1 MSRRPSDEGIPLDAA
16 GARRVSVVGL
26 GNVLMGDDALGPMV
40 IQALE
45 AVYEFPEQVTVADLG
60 TPGLDLIPYFTG
72 LDALVIVDTVTSA
85 GTPGEL
91 RLYRRDEIVRTPPQ
105 PRLAPHDPGLK
116 EALLTTEFA
125 GTGPREVL
133 LVGVI
138 PGEVRTSVGL
148 SPAVRS
154 AVPAAV
160 AEVVRELDRLGVPA
174 RVRAVPLPLDPWWE
188 RA

>member
-1 MSRRPSDEGIPLDAA
+1 MSRWSSDEGVLPDAA
-16 GARRVSVVGL
+16 GAPRVAVVGL

-45 AVYEFPEQVTVADLG
+45 AAYEFPARVTVSDLG

-85 GTPGEL
+85 GSPGQL
-91 RLYRRDEIVRTPPQ
+91 RLYRRDEILRTPPQ
-105 PRLAPHDPGLK
+105 PRLSPHDPGLK
-116 EALLTTEFA
+116 EALLTAEFA
-125 GTGPREVL
+125 GDGPREVL

-138 PGEVRTSVGL
+138 PGEVRARVGL
-148 SPAVRS
+148 SPAVRL
-154 AVPAAV
+154 AVPAAA
-160 AEVVRELDRLGVPA
+160 AEVIRELDRLGAPA
-174 RVRAVPLPLDPWWE
+174 RARAVPRPLDPWWE